1 MHMKKKISILA
12 IGLAMVSV
20 VLPSCSWEI
29 GKGDLRDRNLEK
41 ATLSYLACEDEVEYV
56 GLSDPHDLE
65 DNKLQVVV
73 IYYYTDSLGNKLER
87 NARVTTN
94 NDCSQIYSWHDLDC
108 RIIDSVKQRVN
119 KKLEEKGIPSDGSLI
134 DALVELKKQIR

>member
-65 DNKLQVVV
+65 DNKFQVVV
-73 IYYYTDSLGNKLER
+73 IYYYTDSLGSMIFWFIS
-87 NARVTTN
+87 V
-94 NDCSQIYSWHDLDC
+94 
-108 RIIDSVKQRVN
+108 IIDRQDFGQKR
-119 KKLEEKGIPSDGSLI
+119 LMPTRLFR
-134 DALVELKKQIR
+134 L